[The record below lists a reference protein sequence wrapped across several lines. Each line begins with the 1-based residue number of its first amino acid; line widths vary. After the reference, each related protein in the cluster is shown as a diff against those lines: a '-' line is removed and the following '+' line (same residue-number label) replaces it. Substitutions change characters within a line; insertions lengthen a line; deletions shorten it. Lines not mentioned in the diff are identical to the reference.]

1 MLYLDIRKMKKINRI
16 CIFPNNNSKSLKIAS
31 ELENKLKKSGFIISK
46 EYFDLAISVGGD
58 GAFLRMVKN
67 CNFNSKCLYVGV
79 NTGTLCF
86 SGEIYP
92 EDIYIFIKKIKQSE
106 YKIEKIGAL
115 ETKVYTK
122 EKILNFY
129 ALNEIV
135 IRDYN
140 LNTTF
145 LDIKI
150 DNKLLEN
157 FRGDGILISTSFGST
172 AYNLSFGGSIVYNCL
187 HTLQITPIAP
197 LNSNSYKSLR
207 NSVIVPEHKIVSVN
221 STKNKNLIITIDGEN
236 NICTDIT
243 KIEATVKR
251 KKIHCLRLKEYDY
264 TVKINEKFL

>member
-31 ELENKLKKSGFIISK
+31 ELENKLKDSGFIISK
-46 EYFDLAISVGGD
+46 DYFDLAISVGGD

-86 SGEIYP
+86 AGEIYP
-92 EDIYIFIKKIKQSE
+92 SEIDSFIEKLKISE
-106 YKIEKIGAL
+106 YKIEKVGAL
-115 ETKVYTK
+115 ETKVYT
-122 EKILNFY
+122 EDSMSYFF

-140 LNTTF
+140 LNTAS

-150 DNKLLEN
+150 NNKLLEN
-157 FRGDGILISTSFGST
+157 FKGDGILISTSFGST

-197 LNSNSYKSLR
+197 LNSNSYKTLR
-207 NSVIVPEHKIVSVN
+207 NSVIVPENNLISVF
-221 STKNKNLIITIDGEN
+221 SNKDLIITVDGGN
-236 NICTDIT
+236 NYYKEVS
-243 KIEATVKR
+243 KIETAVKK
-251 KKIHCLRLKEYDY
+251 KKIKLLRLKEYDY
-264 TVKINEKFL
+264 TLKINEKFL